1 MTDIKENPQN
11 NREEADESTKR
22 SVVFLCVFVAIMG
35 VGIADLVPKKIQ
47 GTVVEKNKDTLF
59 VRNLKDTTKYHILTR
74 QDNLKPGA
82 LQAFDYIL
90 SGDTLN
96 FYVQPCDGTIIRDI
110 KDINSNAVAK
120 FVKLKRE
127 QQISDSNRAR
137 IR

>member
-35 VGIADLVPKKIQ
+35 VGIADLVPKKTQ

-59 VRNLKDTTKYHILTR
+59 VRNLKDTTKYHVLTR
-74 QDNLKPGA
+74 QDNLKYD
-82 LQAFDYIL
+82 LLRAFDYVA

-96 FYVQPCDGTIIRDI
+96 FYVHPCDGTKIENV
-110 KDINSNAVAK
+110 KDINSKTVAK

>member
-1 MTDIKENPQN
+1 MTDIKENSQN

-35 VGIADLVPKKIQ
+35 VGIADLVPKKTQ

-74 QDNLKPGA
+74 QDNVKPGT

>member
-35 VGIADLVPKKIQ
+35 VGIADLVPKKTQ

-82 LQAFDYIL
+82 LQAFNYIL

-96 FYVQPCDGTIIRDI
+96 FYVQPCDGTIIRYI

>member
-74 QDNLKPGA
+74 QDNVKPGT